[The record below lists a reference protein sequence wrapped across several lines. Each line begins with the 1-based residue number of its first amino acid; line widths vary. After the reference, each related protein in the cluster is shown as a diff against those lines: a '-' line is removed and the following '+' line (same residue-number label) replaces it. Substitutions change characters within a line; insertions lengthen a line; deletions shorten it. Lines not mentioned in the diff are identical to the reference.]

1 LTEVVI
7 FDQVCKGMDDCGICN
22 FVCPKNLFKPCSTI
36 NEAGHIPPQIIDSTL
51 CNGCMNCMIYCP
63 DMAIVV
69 KKTSKRQME
78 DETID

>member
-1 LTEVVI
+1 MTEVVI
-7 FDQVCKGMDDCGICN
+7 FDQLCKGMDDCGICN
-22 FVCPKNLFKPCSTI
+22 FVCPKNLFTPCSTI
-36 NEAGHIPPQIIDSTL
+36 NEVGYIAPQIIDSTL

-78 DETID
+78 SETIV